1 MGAEYNIPALQN
13 AAMRILVQSFK
24 DELVTVNTMEEAYV
38 PDKRKTKLQEVL
50 VTQLAR
56 DSLNDRLVAWSREFI
71 TERGMDKVP
80 GFCLDFVMALT
91 SESGRAGLTRPI
103 TITWFMSLLRFTMSA
118 TATSHSP
125 MLDQWRYS
133 MDRSHPWPTSSPSSI
148 SISTWTLATTTPME
162 PFSHSTTTSPLIPQD
177 HTMHGELRH
186 STNCAIPML
195 SGTPQLSV
203 RTYRWSNLFASLL
216 TL

>member
-13 AAMRILVQSFK
+13 AAMRVLVQIFK

-91 SESGRAGLTRPI
+91 SESGRAGLTLDHNDYLVHEPPPVHDVSDSDE
-103 TITWFMSLLRFTMSA
+103 SLTDA
-118 TATSHSP
+118 
-125 MLDQWRYS
+125 
-133 MDRSHPWPTSSPSSI
+133 
-148 SISTWTLATTTPME
+148 
-162 PFSHSTTTSPLIPQD
+162 
-177 HTMHGELRH
+177 
-186 STNCAIPML
+186 
-195 SGTPQLSV
+195 
-203 RTYRWSNLFASLL
+203 
-216 TL
+216 